1 MREFRHG
8 IQKLLIFLA
17 LEDFRN
23 ALFQTIR
30 DVLHFLFT
38 VRSRLPG
45 IILGTVFLLLLC
57 DARLLPFEC
66 VRILG
71 KFQLRHLH
79 DAILME
85 GIISVVRPDDDVIRN
100 RNLQQ
105 TTDLLHAVRQHHI
118 LTAGLQIAG
127 RMIVEQHDGGRIA
140 ENTGLQDFSRVG
152 QRGIQCSQ
160 THKAHVDG
168 L

>member
-1 MREFRHG
+1 MREPRHG
-8 IQKLLIFLA
+8 IEKPLIFLA
-17 LEDFRN
+17 LKNFRN

-30 DVLHFLFT
+30 DVLHFLFA
-38 VRSRLPG
+38 VCSRLPG
-45 IILGTVFLLLLC
+45 IELGTVFLFLFC
-57 DARLLPFEC
+57 DARLLPFER

-71 KFQLRHLH
+71 KFQLRHLKNPVF
-79 DAILME
+79 ME
-85 GIISVVRPDDDVIRN
+85 GIITVVRSDDDVIRN
-100 RNLQQ
+100 RNIQQ

-118 LTAGLQIAG
+118 LPAGLQISG
-127 RMIVEQHDGGRIA
+127 RMVVKQHDGGRIA
-140 ENTGLQDFSRVG
+140 EDAGLQDFSRVG